1 MQKSIQWLETNESLK
16 FGIKGVHVF
25 WIYSLLKHE
34 DGLTASEIAAENK
47 VNRSLV
53 SREIKKLY
61 SEHIIDFGNSG
72 KNTKKYNQRIK
83 LTEKGKQIAKE
94 IVAIAM
100 CIQEKVDTSITE
112 KELEIFYS
120 VLNRLTSN
128 LSRLINEKNPAKGA
142 V

>member
-1 MQKSIQWLETNESLK
+1 M
-16 FGIKGVHVF
+16 
-25 WIYSLLKHE
+25 KHE
-34 DGLTASEIAAENK
+34 NGLTASEIAAENK
-47 VNRSLV
+47 INRSLV
-53 SREIKKLY
+53 SREIDRLY
-61 SEHIIDFGNSG
+61 RENIIDFNQSG

-83 LTEKGKQIAKE
+83 LTEKGKEIAKE

-100 CIQEKVDTSITE
+100 GIQERVDTSITE

-128 LSRLINEKNPAKGA
+128 MSQLIDEKNTAKGA